1 MNSRNTKGKKKK
13 LNVLARCL
21 NSEEGLEACDW
32 QDEESRQKAAKKA
45 EAVARKLVKE
55 QEQAQVRAER
65 GPIEA
70 YTGALSAKNKP
81 DLQEVAKSLAIS
93 KDGTKTDIQ
102 CRINVHFDAHPRL
115 NEDPKYMG
123 LFVRGTCGQK

>member
-1 MNSRNTKGKKKK
+1 MKLQMNSRNTKGKKKK

-21 NSEEGLEACDW
+21 NSEEGLEACDRR
-32 QDEESRQKAAKKA
+32 DEESRQKAAKNA

-55 QEQAQVRAER
+55 HERAQAHAEQ

-81 DLQEVAKSLAIS
+81 DLQEIAESLAIF
-93 KDGTKTDIQ
+93 
-102 CRINVHFDAHPRL
+102 RV
-115 NEDPKYMG
+115 
-123 LFVRGTCGQK
+123 